1 MKQYYKDNG
10 QRRYYIAKRI
20 TPKENKENFI
30 KVVLQMSTIWI
41 VFFTALFLF
50 LHLID

>member
-20 TPKENKENFI
+20 TPKENKEKFI
-30 KVVLQMSTIWI
+30 KVVLQIITIWI

>member
-20 TPKENKENFI
+20 TTKENKENLI
-30 KVVLQMSTIWI
+30 KAFLQMSAIWI
-41 VFFTALFLF
+41 IFFTALFLF

>member
-20 TPKENKENFI
+20 TTKKNKENFI
-30 KVVLQMSTIWI
+30 KALLQMGAMWLI
-41 VFFTALFLF
+41 FFTALFLF
-50 LHLID
+50 FHLID